1 MYYRALISVPISADD
16 DEEAMRI
23 AGEHALSLRRPGS
36 EVVVGHVEMVATTE
50 DGSLAVRRVV
60 FIDPGFNKQI
70 P

>member
-1 MYYRALISVPISADD
+1 MYYRALISVPIKADD

-23 AGEHALSLRRPGS
+23 AGEHAWSLRLPGS
-36 EVVVGHVEMVATTE
+36 EVVAGHVEMVATAE